1 MQMKENTKSI
11 NTNWNR
17 VLEAIGAKPKAAP
30 AVPAIKEPAA
40 EPSDPIATLPL
51 SKLRPF
57 RDHPYQVREDAELLA
72 LSDSIEQHG
81 VLSPVLVRPLEETND
96 YEIVSGHRRCKA
108 AELAGLS
115 SVPVIVTELPRDEAV
130 IQMVDSNLHREH
142 LLPSE
147 KAFAYKMKL
156 EAMKR
161 TAGRPKKENTP
172 QPAANYRSDDTAA
185 EAFGVSGDTVRR
197 YVRLTELIPELL
209 DCMDRGE
216 MALSVGE
223 ALSYLGEDMQYAVL
237 DAMDAEGCTP
247 SYAQAVRM
255 KNMFRDGTLT
265 EAAVAGL
272 LSEKKA
278 NQKERIS
285 FPLDDLQRFFPPQYT
300 PEQIRQSILRMLE
313 EKEEREKE
321 HRSRSRGVER

>member
-1 MQMKENTKSI
+1 MKEKKLNP
-11 NTNWNR
+11 NWDIVR
-17 VLEAIGAKPKAAP
+17 KALG
-30 AVPAIKEPAA
+30 KEPQTVDIPKST
-40 EPSDPIATLPL
+40 EPTEHHDAPKPGIMTLPL
-51 SKLRPF
+51 DALWPF
-57 RDHPYQVREDAELLA
+57 PDHPYKVIEDESLDQLAESIRENG
-72 LSDSIEQHG
+72 I
-81 VLSPVLVRPLEETND
+81 LSPVIVRPVEGTNE
-96 YEIVSGHRRCKA
+96 YEIISGHRRCRA
-108 AELAGLS
+108 AEMIGLKTI
-115 SVPVIVTELPRDEAV
+115 PVIVSDLSPDEAV

-142 LLPSE
+142 LLSSE

-156 EAMKR
+156 EAMRRK
-161 TAGRPKKENTP
+161 AGRPKKDNSP
-172 QPAANYRSDDTAA
+172 QVASNYRSDDAAA

-265 EAAVAGL
+265 EAAVAEL
-272 LSEKKA
+272 LSERKA

-313 EKEEREKE
+313 EKGEREKE

>member
-1 MQMKENTKSI
+1 MKENMKPI
-11 NTNWNR
+11 NPNWNR
-17 VLEAIGAKPKAAP
+17 VLEALGAKPKAAP

-115 SVPVIVTELPRDEAV
+115 SVPVIVSELSRDEAV
-130 IQMVDSNLHREH
+130 IQMVDSNLHRDH

-147 KAFAYKMKL
+147 KAFAYRMKL

-161 TAGRPKKENTP
+161 TAGRPKKENAP
-172 QPAANYRSDDTAA
+172 QPAANYRSDDAAA
-185 EAFGVSGDTVRR
+185 ETFGVSGDTVRR

-265 EAAVAGL
+265 EAAVAEL
-272 LSEKKA
+272 LSERKA

-313 EKEEREKE
+313 EKENRT
-321 HRSRSRGVER
+321 RSKGVER

>member
-1 MQMKENTKSI
+1 MKENTKTI
-11 NTNWNR
+11 NPNWSS
-17 VLEAIGAKPKAAP
+17 VLKAIGAKPKAAP

-40 EPSDPIATLPL
+40 EPSGPITTLPL

-72 LSDSIEQHG
+72 LSNSIEQHG
-81 VLSPVLVRPLEETND
+81 VLSPILVRPLEGTDE
-96 YEIVSGHRRCKA
+96 YEIVSGHRRCRA

-115 SVPVIVTELPRDEAV
+115 EVPVIVTDLSRDEAV
-130 IQMVDSNLHREH
+130 IRMVDSNLHREH
-142 LLPSE
+142 LLVSE
-147 KAFAYKMKL
+147 KAFAYRMKL

-161 TAGRPKKENTP
+161 TAGRPKKENAP
-172 QPAANYRSDDTAA
+172 QPAANYRSDDAAA
-185 EAFGVSGDTVRR
+185 ETFGVSGDTVRR

-223 ALSYLGEDMQYAVL
+223 ALSYLGEDMQYAAL
-237 DAMDAEGCTP
+237 DAMDTEGCTP

-265 EAAVAGL
+265 EAAVAEL
-272 LSEKKA
+272 LSERKA

-313 EKEEREKE
+313 EKGEREKE
-321 HRSRSRGVER
+321 HRPRSREVER

>member
-1 MQMKENTKSI
+1 MNSSEDKKDRFAPLTYEQMYGVE
-11 NTNWNR
+11 
-17 VLEAIGAKPKAAP
+17 
-30 AVPAIKEPAA
+30 EP
-40 EPSDPIATLPL
+40 EPD
-51 SKLRPF
+51 
-57 RDHPYQVREDAELLA
+57 
-72 LSDSIEQHG
+72 G
-81 VLSPVLVRPLEETND
+81 RPLELEIDSLVPFPNQPFNPYTEDDMAKMVESIQENGVISPIIVRPKADGET
-96 YEIVSGHRRCKA
+96 YEIISGHNRVEACRRAGICKIPSFIR
-108 AELAGLS
+108 E
-115 SVPVIVTELPRDEAV
+115 VDDDTAV
-130 IQMVDSNLHREH
+130 ILMVDSNLRQREK

-147 KAFAYKMKL
+147 KALAYKMKL

-161 TAGRPKKENTP
+161 TAGRPKKENAP
-172 QPAANYRSDDTAA
+172 QPAANYRSDDAAA

-265 EAAVAGL
+265 EAAVAEL
-272 LSEKKA
+272 LSERKA

-321 HRSRSRGVER
+321 HRSRSREVER

>member
-1 MQMKENTKSI
+1 
-11 NTNWNR
+11 
-17 VLEAIGAKPKAAP
+17 
-30 AVPAIKEPAA
+30 
-40 EPSDPIATLPL
+40 
-51 SKLRPF
+51 
-57 RDHPYQVREDAELLA
+57 
-72 LSDSIEQHG
+72 
-81 VLSPVLVRPLEETND
+81 
-96 YEIVSGHRRCKA
+96 
-108 AELAGLS
+108 
-115 SVPVIVTELPRDEAV
+115 
-130 IQMVDSNLHREH
+130 
-142 LLPSE
+142 
-147 KAFAYKMKL
+147 MKL

-172 QPAANYRSDDTAA
+172 QPAANYRSDDAAA
-185 EAFGVSGDTVRR
+185 ETFGVSGDTVRR

-265 EAAVAGL
+265 EAAVAEL
-272 LSEKKA
+272 LSERKA

-313 EKEEREKE
+313 EKGEREKE
-321 HRSRSRGVER
+321 HRPRSREVER

>member
-11 NTNWNR
+11 NPNWNR
-17 VLEAIGAKPKAAP
+17 VLEAIGAKPKAPP

-40 EPSDPIATLPL
+40 EPPGPVTTLLL

-72 LSDSIEQHG
+72 LSDSIEQNG
-81 VLSPVLVRPLEETND
+81 ILSPVLVRPLEGTND
-96 YEIVSGHRRCKA
+96 YEIVSGHRRCRA

-115 SVPVIVTELPRDEAV
+115 SVPVIVTELSRDEAV

-161 TAGRPKKENTP
+161 TAGRPKKENAP
-172 QPAANYRSDDTAA
+172 QPAANYRSDDAAA

-223 ALSYLGEDMQYAVL
+223 ALSYLGENMQYAIL

-265 EAAVAGL
+265 EAAVAEL
-272 LSEKKA
+272 LSERKA
-278 NQKERIS
+278 NQKEGIS
-285 FPLDDLQRFFPPQYT
+285 FSLDDLQRFFPPQYT

-321 HRSRSRGVER
+321 HRSRSREVER

>member
-1 MQMKENTKSI
+1 MKENTKPI
-11 NTNWNR
+11 NPNWNR

-40 EPSDPIATLPL
+40 EPSGLVTALPL

-72 LSDSIEQHG
+72 LSDSIEQNG
-81 VLSPVLVRPLEETND
+81 VLSPILVRPLEGTND
-96 YEIVSGHRRCKA
+96 YEIVSGHRRCRA

-115 SVPVIVTELPRDEAV
+115 SVPVIVTELSRDEAV
-130 IQMVDSNLHREH
+130 IQMVDSNLHRDH

-147 KAFAYKMKL
+147 KAFAYRMKL

-161 TAGRPKKENTP
+161 TARRPKKENAP
-172 QPAANYRSDDTAA
+172 QVAANYRSDDAAA
-185 EAFGVSGDTVRR
+185 ETFGVSGDTVRR

-209 DCMDRGE
+209 ACMDRGE

-265 EAAVAGL
+265 EAAVAEL
-272 LSEKKA
+272 LSERKA

-300 PEQIRQSILRMLE
+300 PEQIRRSILRMLE
-313 EKEEREKE
+313 EKGEREKE

>member
-1 MQMKENTKSI
+1 MDQLAESIRENGI
-11 NTNWNR
+11 
-17 VLEAIGAKPKAAP
+17 
-30 AVPAIKEPAA
+30 
-40 EPSDPIATLPL
+40 
-51 SKLRPF
+51 
-57 RDHPYQVREDAELLA
+57 
-72 LSDSIEQHG
+72 
-81 VLSPVLVRPLEETND
+81 LSPVIVRPVEGTDE
-96 YEIVSGHRRCKA
+96 YEIISGHRRCRA
-108 AELAGLS
+108 AEMIGLKT
-115 SVPVIVTELPRDEAV
+115 VPVIVSDLSTDEAV

-156 EAMKR
+156 EAMRRK
-161 TAGRPKKENTP
+161 AGRPKKDNSP
-172 QPAANYRSDDTAA
+172 QTASNYRSDDAAA
-185 EAFGVSGDTVRR
+185 ETFGVSGDTVRR

-255 KNMFRDGTLT
+255 KNMSRDGTLT
-265 EAAVAGL
+265 EAAVAEL
-272 LSEKKA
+272 LSERKA

>member
-1 MQMKENTKSI
+1 M
-11 NTNWNR
+11 
-17 VLEAIGAKPKAAP
+17 
-30 AVPAIKEPAA
+30 
-40 EPSDPIATLPL
+40 
-51 SKLRPF
+51 
-57 RDHPYQVREDAELLA
+57 REDAELLA

-81 VLSPVLVRPLEETND
+81 VLSPVLVRPSEGTND
-96 YEIVSGHRRCKA
+96 YEIVSGHRRCRA

-115 SVPVIVTELPRDEAV
+115 SVPVIVTELSRDEAV
-130 IQMVDSNLHREH
+130 IQMVDSNLHRDH

-147 KAFAYKMKL
+147 KAFAYRMKL

-161 TAGRPKKENTP
+161 TAGRPKKENAP
-172 QPAANYRSDDTAA
+172 QVAANYRSDDAAA

-223 ALSYLGEDMQYAVL
+223 ALSYLGENMQYAIL

-265 EAAVAGL
+265 EAAVAEL
-272 LSEKKA
+272 LSERKA

-300 PEQIRQSILRMLE
+300 PEQIRRSILRMLE
-313 EKEEREKE
+313 EKGEREKE

>member
-1 MQMKENTKSI
+1 MKENMKPI
-11 NTNWNR
+11 NPNWNR
-17 VLEAIGAKPKAAP
+17 VLKALGAKPKAAP

-40 EPSDPIATLPL
+40 EPSGPIAMLLL

-81 VLSPVLVRPLEETND
+81 VLSPVLVRPLEGTDE
-96 YEIVSGHRRCKA
+96 YEIVSGHRRCRA

-115 SVPVIVTELPRDEAV
+115 SVPVIVTELSRDEAV

-147 KAFAYKMKL
+147 KAFAYNMKL

-161 TAGRPKKENTP
+161 TAGRPKKENAP
-172 QPAANYRSDDTAA
+172 QVAANYRSDDAAA

-265 EAAVAGL
+265 EAAVAEL
-272 LSEKKA
+272 LSERKA

-285 FPLDDLQRFFPPQYT
+285 FTLDDLQRFFPPQYT

-321 HRSRSRGVER
+321 HRPRSRGVER

>member
-1 MQMKENTKSI
+1 MKENTKPI
-11 NTNWNR
+11 NPNWNR

-40 EPSDPIATLPL
+40 ELSDPIATLPL

-57 RDHPYQVREDAELLA
+57 RGHPYHVREDAELLA

-81 VLSPVLVRPLEETND
+81 VLSPVLVRPLEGTDE
-96 YEIVSGHRRCKA
+96 YEIVSGHRRCRA

-115 SVPVIVTELPRDEAV
+115 SVPVIVTELSRDEAV
-130 IQMVDSNLHREH
+130 IQMVDSNLHRDH

-147 KAFAYKMKL
+147 KAFAYRMKL

-161 TAGRPKKENTP
+161 TAGRPSKENAP
-172 QPAANYRSDDTAA
+172 QLAAHYRSDDAAA
-185 EAFGVSGDTVRR
+185 ETFGVSGDTVRR
-197 YVRLTELIPELL
+197 YVRLTELVPELL
-209 DCMDRGE
+209 ELMDENRI
-216 MALSVGE
+216 ALSVGE
-223 ALSYLGEDMQYAVL
+223 NLSYLDEEMQYAVL
-237 DAMDAEGCTP
+237 DAIAETDCTP
-247 SYAQAVRM
+247 SLSQAVRM

-265 EAAVAGL
+265 EAAVAEL
-272 LSEKKA
+272 LSERKA

>member
-1 MQMKENTKSI
+1 MKENTKPI
-11 NTNWNR
+11 NPNWNR

-40 EPSDPIATLPL
+40 EPSGLIATLPL

-72 LSDSIEQHG
+72 LSDSIELHG
-81 VLSPVLVRPLEETND
+81 VLSPVLVRPLEGTND
-96 YEIVSGHRRCKA
+96 YEIVSGHRRCRA

-115 SVPVIVTELPRDEAV
+115 SVPVIVTELSRDEAV

-161 TAGRPKKENTP
+161 TAGRPKKENAP
-172 QPAANYRSDDTAA
+172 QVAANYRSDDAAA

-223 ALSYLGEDMQYAVL
+223 ALSYLGENMQYAVL

-255 KNMFRDGTLT
+255 KNMFRDETLT
-265 EAAVAGL
+265 EAAVAEL
-272 LSEKKA
+272 LSERKA

-285 FPLDDLQRFFPPQYT
+285 FSLDDLQRFFPPQYT
-300 PEQIRQSILRMLE
+300 PEQIRRSILRMLE

-321 HRSRSRGVER
+321 HRSRSREVER

>member
-1 MQMKENTKSI
+1 MKEKKLNP
-11 NTNWNR
+11 NWDIVR
-17 VLEAIGAKPKAAP
+17 KALG
-30 AVPAIKEPAA
+30 KEPQTVDVTKNF
-40 EPSDPIATLPL
+40 EPARRHDAPCIITLPL
-51 SKLRPF
+51 DALWPF
-57 RDHPYQVREDAELLA
+57 PDHPYKVTEDESLDQLAESIRENG
-72 LSDSIEQHG
+72 I
-81 VLSPVLVRPLEETND
+81 LSPVIVRPVEGTDE
-96 YEIVSGHRRCKA
+96 YEIISGHRRCRA
-108 AELAGLS
+108 AEMIGLKT
-115 SVPVIVTELPRDEAV
+115 VPVIVSDLSPDEAV

-156 EAMKR
+156 EAMRRK
-161 TAGRPKKENTP
+161 AGRPKKDNSP
-172 QPAANYRSDDTAA
+172 QTASNYRSDDAAA
-185 EAFGVSGDTVRR
+185 ETFGVSGDTVRR

-265 EAAVAGL
+265 EAAVAEL
-272 LSEKKA
+272 LSERKA

-285 FPLDDLQRFFPPQYT
+285 FPLNDLQRFFPPQYT
-300 PEQIRQSILRMLE
+300 LEQIRQSILRMLE
-313 EKEEREKE
+313 EKGEREKE
-321 HRSRSRGVER
+321 HRSHSRGVER

>member
-1 MQMKENTKSI
+1 MKEKNKPMKP
-11 NTNWNR
+11 NWDIVR
-17 VLEAIGAKPKAAP
+17 KALG
-30 AVPAIKEPAA
+30 KEPQTIGV
-40 EPSDPIATLPL
+40 PKNTDPMERHDAPKLGIMTLPL
-51 SKLRPF
+51 DVLWPF
-57 RDHPYQVREDAELLA
+57 PDHPYKVIDDESLEQLAESIRENG
-72 LSDSIEQHG
+72 I
-81 VLSPVLVRPLEETND
+81 LSPVIVRSVEGTDE
-96 YEIVSGHRRCKA
+96 YEIVSGHRRCRA

-115 SVPVIVTELPRDEAV
+115 SVPVIVTELSRDEAV

-147 KAFAYKMKL
+147 KAFAYRMKL

-161 TAGRPKKENTP
+161 TAGRPKKENAP
-172 QPAANYRSDDTAA
+172 QPAANYRSDDATA

-209 DCMDRGE
+209 DSMDRDE
-216 MALSVGE
+216 MALSIGE
-223 ALSYLGEDMQYAVL
+223 ALSYLSEDLQYAVL

-265 EAAVAGL
+265 EAAIAEL
-272 LSEKKA
+272 LSERKA

-313 EKEEREKE
+313 EKGEREKE
-321 HRSRSRGVER
+321 HRPRSREVER

>member
-1 MQMKENTKSI
+1 MKENTKPI
-11 NTNWNR
+11 NPNWNR

-40 EPSDPIATLPL
+40 ELSDPIATLPL

-57 RDHPYQVREDAELLA
+57 RGHPYHVREDAELLA

-81 VLSPVLVRPLEETND
+81 VLSPVLVRPLEGTDE
-96 YEIVSGHRRCKA
+96 YEIVSGHRRCRA

-115 SVPVIVTELPRDEAV
+115 SVPVIVTELSRDEAV
-130 IQMVDSNLHREH
+130 IQMVDSNLHRDH

-147 KAFAYKMKL
+147 KAFAYRMKL

-161 TAGRPKKENTP
+161 TAGRPKIDNAP
-172 QPAANYRSDDTAA
+172 QVAANYRSDDTAA
-185 EAFGVSGDTVRR
+185 DACGVSGDTVRR

-209 DCMDRGE
+209 GYMDRGE

-265 EAAVAGL
+265 EAAVAEL
-272 LSEKKA
+272 LSERKA

>member
-1 MQMKENTKSI
+1 MKENTKTM
-11 NTNWNR
+11 NPNWNR
-17 VLEAIGAKPKAAP
+17 VLKAIGAKPKMIT
-30 AVPAIKEPAA
+30 AVPAANGPAA
-40 EPSDPIATLPL
+40 EPSGPIAMLPL
-51 SKLRPF
+51 SKLCPF
-57 RDHPYQVREDAELLA
+57 RDHPYQVRENAELLA
-72 LSDSIEQHG
+72 LSDSIEQNG
-81 VLSPVLVRPLEETND
+81 VLSPILVRPLEGTDD
-96 YEIVSGHRRCKA
+96 YEIVSGHRRCRA

-115 SVPVIVTELPRDEAV
+115 SVPVIVTELSRDEAV

-147 KAFAYKMKL
+147 KALAYKMKL

-161 TAGRPKKENTP
+161 TAGRPKKENAP
-172 QPAANYRSDDTAA
+172 QPAANYRSDDAAA

-237 DAMDAEGCTP
+237 DAMNAEGCTP

-265 EAAVAGL
+265 EAAVAEL
-272 LSEKKA
+272 LSERKA

-321 HRSRSRGVER
+321 HRSRSREMER

>member
-1 MQMKENTKSI
+1 MTTPILFKEYIWLVETI
-11 NTNWNR
+11 H
-17 VLEAIGAKPKAAP
+17 KAGK
-30 AVPAIKEPAA
+30 I
-40 EPSDPIATLPL
+40 TL
-51 SKLRPF
+51 
-57 RDHPYQVREDAELLA
+57 AELNERWLETEMSGGVTISRTTFYKHRCDVEEMFGINIECEKRTNSYYISNEWVLYDNTVQNWLLTTFSVGNLLGDVKD
-72 LSDSIEQHG
+72 LSMQSRIQLESIP
-81 VLSPVLVRPLEETND
+81 SAN
-96 YEIVSGHRRCKA
+96 
-108 AELAGLS
+108 
-115 SVPVIVTELPRDEAV
+115 
-130 IQMVDSNLHREH
+130 EH
-142 LLPSE
+142 LEL
-147 KAFAYKMKL
+147 ML

-161 TAGRPKKENTP
+161 SAGRPRKENAP
-172 QPAANYRSDDTAA
+172 QPAANYRSDDAAA
-185 EAFGVSGDTVRR
+185 ETFGVSGDTVRR

-237 DAMDAEGCTP
+237 DAIDAEGCTP

-265 EAAVAGL
+265 EAAVAEL
-272 LSEKKA
+272 LSERKA

-321 HRSRSRGVER
+321 HRPRSREVER